1 MCGIVGYTGAA
12 DAISVLIDGL
22 KKLEYRGYDSSG
34 IATFENKELKIIKS
48 VGKIVNL
55 EEKIPATL
63 KHSCGIG
70 HNRWATHGGATTA
83 NAHPHQSFG
92 GKIAVVHNGIIENYL
107 EIKNSLA
114 GYEFKSETDTEVIS
128 NLIDSIHS
136 KGNTS
141 LLESVISATKILDG
155 SYAIGVISTDS
166 DREIIAAK
174 KDNPLIIG
182 VSPGA
187 NMIASDVTAII
198 DITKKY
204 IVLDDGEI
212 AKISPDEITIYNQ
225 NGEIIKKEIKEV
237 TWNLETA
244 QKDGFDHFF
253 IKEIMEQPKSIT
265 NTINNCIKKGKIE
278 LSAYGLDN
286 ETLKNIKNVHIVA
299 CGSAY
304 HAGMV
309 GVRVIEKLARV
320 RASCEVAS
328 EFRYN
333 DPIIEKDDLAI
344 IISQSGETAD
354 TLAGLRQA
362 KKRGAKTLAIVNVV
376 ESTIAREA
384 DSVLYTMCGPE
395 ISVATTKGYSSQ
407 VVSLYMIA
415 TAMGIAN
422 GHLANPEISDILSIP
437 AKITETFKL
446 EESVKLLAEKYK
458 NNKDIFF
465 LGRSIDFASA
475 QEGSL
480 KLKEVSYIHSEAYP
494 AGELKHGTI
503 SLIEPGTL
511 VIGVATQKHLFE
523 KIQSNL
529 KEVAARGAITVLITT
544 KDYPFNDADHI
555 FTIPDINETLSASL
569 SIIPMQ
575 FFAYYVSKFLG
586 LDVDKPRNLAK
597 SVTVE

>member
-1 MCGIVGYTGAA
+1 MCGIVGYTGQEN
-12 DAISVLIDGL
+12 AISVLIDGL

-34 IATFENKELKIIKS
+34 IATFQNNELKIIKS

-55 EEKIPATL
+55 EEQIPKSL
-63 KHSCGIG
+63 NHSCGIG

-83 NAHPHQSFG
+83 NAHPHQSFSG
-92 GKIAVVHNGIIENYL
+92 NIAVVHNGIIENYV
-107 EIKNSLA
+107 EIKNSLSR
-114 GYEFKSETDTEVIS
+114 YEFKSETDTEVIS
-128 NLIDSIHS
+128 NLIDSIHA
-136 KGNTS
+136 KGNIS

-166 DREIIAAK
+166 ESEIIAAK

-212 AKISPDEITIYNQ
+212 AKISPDKITVYNQ
-225 NGEIIKKEIKEV
+225 NGDIIEKQINEV

-244 QKDGFDHFF
+244 KKDGYEHFF
-253 IKEIMEQPKSIT
+253 MKEIMEQPKSIT
-265 NTINNCIKKGKIE
+265 NTINSCIKNNKID
-278 LSAYGLDN
+278 LSVYGLDD
-286 ETLKNIKNVHIVA
+286 ETLKNIKNVHIIA

-309 GVRVIEKLARV
+309 GVRVIERLARV
-320 RASCEVAS
+320 STICEVAS

-333 DPIIEKDDLAI
+333 DPIISKNDLAI

-362 KKRGAKTLAIVNVV
+362 KKCGAKTLAIVNVV

-422 GHLANPEISDILSIP
+422 GNLNNPKISDILALPS
-437 AKITETFKL
+437 KITETFKL
-446 EESVKLLAEKYK
+446 EEDIKALAEKYK
-458 NNKDIFF
+458 TNKDIFF
-465 LGRSIDFASA
+465 IGRSIDFASA

-480 KLKEVSYIHSEAYP
+480 KLKEVSYVHSEAYP

-544 KDYPFNDADHI
+544 EDYPFNDADHI
-555 FTIPDINETLSASL
+555 FKIPEISEDLSASL

>member
-1 MCGIVGYTGAA
+1 MCGIVGYTGSSN
-12 DAISVLIDGL
+12 AIWVLIDGL

-34 IATFENKELKIIKS
+34 IATFEDKQLKVIKS

-55 EEKIPATL
+55 EEKIPDSL
-63 KHSCGIG
+63 NHFCGIG

-83 NAHPHQSFG
+83 NAHPHQSFNNN
-92 GKIAVVHNGIIENYL
+92 IAVVHNGIIENYI
-107 EIKNSLA
+107 EIKNSLKD
-114 GYEFKSETDTEVIS
+114 YEFKSETDTEVIS

-136 KGNTS
+136 NGNTS
-141 LLESVISATKILDG
+141 LLESVICATKILDG

-166 DREIIAAK
+166 ENEIIAAK

-182 VSPGA
+182 VSDGA

-212 AKISPDEITIYNQ
+212 AKISPNEITVYNQ

-244 QKDGFDHFF
+244 KKDGYEHFF

-265 NTINNCIKKGKIE
+265 NTINNCIKNDKID
-278 LSAYGLDN
+278 LARYGLDN
-286 ETLKNIKNVHIVA
+286 ETLKNIKNVHIIA

-304 HAGMV
+304 NAGMV
-309 GVRVIEKLARV
+309 GSLVIERLARV
-320 RASCEVAS
+320 TTNCEVAS

-333 DPIIEKDDLAI
+333 DPIIKENDLAI

-362 KKRGAKTLAIVNVV
+362 KKSGAKTLAIVNVV

-407 VVSLYMIA
+407 ILSLYFIA

-422 GHLANPEISDILSIP
+422 GNLKHPNISDILSIP
-437 AKITETFKL
+437 EKITKTFEL
-446 EESVKLLAEKYK
+446 EEDLKALADKYK
-458 NNKDIFF
+458 TNKDIFF
-465 LGRSIDFASA
+465 LGRSIDFASV

-511 VIGVATQKHLFE
+511 VICVATQKHLFE

-544 KDYPFNDADHI
+544 KEYPFDDADHI
-555 FTIPDINETLSASL
+555 FIIPDISEEFSASL
-569 SIIPMQ
+569 SVIPMQ
-575 FFAYYVSKFLG
+575 FLAYYISKFLG

>member
-1 MCGIVGYTGAA
+1 MCGIVGYTGSSNAMG
-12 DAISVLIDGL
+12 ILIDGL
-22 KKLEYRGYDSSG
+22 RKLEYRGYDSSG
-34 IATFENKELKIIKS
+34 IATFEDNKLKIIKS

-55 EEKIPATL
+55 EEKIPSSL
-63 KHSCGIG
+63 NHHCGIG

-83 NAHPHQSFG
+83 NAHPHQSFN
-92 GKIAVVHNGIIENYL
+92 KNIAVVHNGIIENYL
-107 EIKNSLA
+107 EIKNSLK
-114 GYEFKSETDTEVIS
+114 GYEFQSETDTEVIS
-128 NLIDSIHS
+128 NLIDSIHI
-136 KGNTS
+136 KENTS

-155 SYAIGVISTDS
+155 SYAIGVISTDNAH
-166 DREIIAAK
+166 EIIAAK

-212 AKISPDEITIYNQ
+212 AKISPNEIVVYNQ

-244 QKDGFDHFF
+244 KKDGYEHFF
-253 IKEIMEQPKSIT
+253 IKEIMEQPKSVT
-265 NTINNCIKKGKIE
+265 NTINNCIKNNKID
-278 LSAYGLDN
+278 LSGYGLDN
-286 ETLKNIKNVHIVA
+286 ETLKNIKNIHIIA

-304 HAGMV
+304 NAGMV
-309 GVRVIEKLARV
+309 GVRVIERLARV
-320 RASCEVAS
+320 NASCEVAS

-333 DPIIEKDDLAI
+333 DPIINKDDLAI

-407 VVSLYMIA
+407 IVSLYIIA
-415 TAMGIAN
+415 NAIGIAN
-422 GHLANPEISDILSIP
+422 GNITNPGISDILSIP
-437 AKITETFKL
+437 KKITETFEL
-446 EESVKLLAEKYK
+446 EDNIKALAEKYK
-458 NNKDIFF
+458 TSKDIFF

-511 VIGVATQKHLFE
+511 VIAIATQKHLFE

-555 FTIPDINETLSASL
+555 FTIPNIQEDLSASL

-575 FFAYYVSKFLG
+575 FLAYYVSKFLG